1 MAPLTSNRSL
11 SLALFDLQQVL
22 CASAAS
28 RAVLQPLPCV
38 HTCVH
43 CSAPLT
49 SLPRRCRPRCAPQ
62 MVLALEVWDEDSQN
76 LAVILVDSAVLVLGM
91 VYLWCQLA
99 ALRRQQSTSVPV
111 APCLAPRVSALWPAT
126 ARGAG
131 GAERE
136 GGGARERERERERE
150 RVYEETRW
158 CE

>member
-1 MAPLTSNRSL
+1 
-11 SLALFDLQQVL
+11 
-22 CASAAS
+22 
-28 RAVLQPLPCV
+28 
-38 HTCVH
+38 
-43 CSAPLT
+43 
-49 SLPRRCRPRCAPQ
+49 